1 MSLMGTRPNGE
12 HTKVFAYYLGRGIK
26 AARKLRGMKASTLAF
41 EIGIT
46 EQSVSNIETGKAVP
60 SMKTLLDMARH
71 LNVPLWQLIRPAEK
85 FAAIADTMAM
95 DAERRRGVEDET
107 G

>member
-1 MSLMGTRPNGE
+1 MGTRPNDE

-26 AARKLRGMKASTLAF
+26 AARKLRGMKASTLAVDV
-41 EIGIT
+41 GIT

-60 SMKTLLDMARH
+60 SLKTLLDIARH

-85 FAAIADTMAM
+85 FAAIADTMSV
-95 DAERRRGVEDET
+95 DAQRRKTEDE
-107 G
+107 GD